1 MPQLRPDTNNKIKNI
16 FFNLEKNIV
25 SGRLTKKLWEKGYLW
40 REGEVASN
48 FFFLSRM
55 KYLVEKEVSKH
66 GHKTE
71 GTQSFN
77 LSLN

>member
-1 MPQLRPDTNNKIKNI
+1 M
-16 FFNLEKNIV
+16 
-25 SGRLTKKLWEKGYLW
+25 KKLWEKCYLW

-66 GHKTE
+66 CHKMK
-71 GTQSFN
+71 GT
-77 LSLN
+77 